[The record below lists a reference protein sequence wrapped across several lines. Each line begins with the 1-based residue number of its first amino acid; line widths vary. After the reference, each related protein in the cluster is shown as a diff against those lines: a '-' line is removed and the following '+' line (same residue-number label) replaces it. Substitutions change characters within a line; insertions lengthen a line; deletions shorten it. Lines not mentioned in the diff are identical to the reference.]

1 MQKYFETNL
10 IDCGD
15 RIGDEVVV
23 AVSTIPSTGFEIV
36 VRIGFFELPQFTD
49 KIMLTSTPVAIAFT
63 CEGKCKYYATTQKA
77 LYQLVLPRDGETY
90 GAFVEKHKDDVS
102 LYDEFMRISAGYMVE
117 VLKEDIEIVKK
128 MMEGKK

>member
-23 AVSTIPSTGFEIV
+23 AVSTIPSTGLEIV

-90 GAFVEKHKDDVS
+90 GLSWKSTRMTSH
-102 LYDEFMRISAGYMVE
+102 FMMNLCGFRQAIW
-117 VLKEDIEIVKK
+117 LKC
-128 MMEGKK
+128 